1 MFNLLRFTLYPYFAI
16 NLAAKPIP
24 EEGAALAELNMDGGG
39 EAELSIKE
47 GGGAMAAPPP
57 RIIRTM

>member
-1 MFNLLRFTLYPYFAI
+1 
-16 NLAAKPIP
+16 
-24 EEGAALAELNMDGGG
+24 MDGGG